1 MSTLEALLR
10 NVDVILKAM
19 GAYKR
24 LQRTPTLVA
33 RQRNPPK
40 LKTTFAYRPI
50 DAMDDAE
57 MSSLPK
63 RGILHRDK
71 LGLGSG
77 GQTTCWD
84 CSPRQQGRLG

>member
-24 LQRTPTLVA
+24 QQRTPTLVV

-40 LKTTFAYRPI
+40 LKTTFAYRPV
-50 DAMDDAE
+50 DTMDNAE
-57 MSSLPK
+57 MSSFPK
-63 RGILHRDK
+63 RGIFHRDK
-71 LGLGSG
+71 LGLGAG
-77 GQTTCWD
+77 GQMTCWD
-84 CSPRQQGRLG
+84 FSPRQQGRLG